1 MQPVA
6 AWIAWLLGALAGVAL
21 LVAAVMAWYA
31 KSCHDRLT
39 LNDEHLALVRRDLAE
54 KGAALARA
62 EREIS
67 RLRQIPKAELLP
79 MLQLAHEMRSPLAS
93 MQGSL
98 DMLLQGYAAT
108 NPELQNELLSLA
120 RDRAGALLTRVND
133 FMRLGAI
140 RHAEIERQAQPVQ
153 VLDVVHRLAPEM
165 RVRATWRAIDLQ
177 LDLPDA
183 LPTVTATEEEVEQ
196 VFSNLIGNAI
206 KYTKPGGRVTLT
218 LTEDECGVAG
228 IVEDTGIGIA
238 QEDLDKVFQE
248 FYRAKTARDMD
259 AYGTGLGLAIVKRIV
274 ELHGGQIRVDSE
286 IGKGSRFTVVFPRSR
301 AENGV
306 GELREARVSPEM
318 PEGEPIGNA
327 CKEEAA

>member
-1 MQPVA
+1 
-6 AWIAWLLGALAGVAL
+6 
-21 LVAAVMAWYA
+21 
-31 KSCHDRLT
+31 
-39 LNDEHLALVRRDLAE
+39 
-54 KGAALARA
+54 
-62 EREIS
+62 
-67 RLRQIPKAELLP
+67 
-79 MLQLAHEMRSPLAS
+79 
-93 MQGSL
+93 
-98 DMLLQGYAAT
+98 
-108 NPELQNELLSLA
+108 
-120 RDRAGALLTRVND
+120 
-133 FMRLGAI
+133 
-140 RHAEIERQAQPVQ
+140 VQ

-177 LDLPDA
+177 LHLPNA

-218 LTEDECGVAG
+218 LTEDECGVVG

-306 GELREARVSPEM
+306 GELREARISPEM
-318 PEGEPIGNA
+318 PEGESIGNA